1 MEHTD
6 IQANTEKLLMTTKEI
21 LKQIGSFI
29 KEPVNTE
36 NPSEVIDKLTQAVS
50 LLSTSAWAV
59 AESQKVYTQ
68 KVYEEAQKHTKI
80 SPTMAKMLISGACKD
95 EKYAVDLAEG
105 YNKELHYTIE
115 ALRTALSY
123 IKEERKQNY

>member
-1 MEHTD
+1 MNKIND
-6 IQANTEKLLMTTKEI
+6 I
-21 LKQIGSFI
+21 LKQIGAFI

-36 NPSEVIDKLTQAVS
+36 IPDEVVGKLTQAVS

-59 AESQKVYTQ
+59 AETQRAYTE
-68 KVYEEAQKHTKI
+68 KVYEEAQKHTKV
-80 SPTMAKMLISGACKD
+80 SPTLAKMLIAGTCKD
-95 EKYAVDLAEG
+95 EKYTVDLAEG